1 MKKLILP
8 LLSVLISLAAHAGIK
23 ESTVYYDASSSEIPI
38 VTIGYDIT
46 LPPNLN
52 AGQRESLLSIIM
64 ERMPVKSENGKC
76 VSEAFDYADL
86 RLITPQVK
94 KKAARLDRLNKR
106 GYAYDWWDKVDA
118 KQVDNAAEGI
128 AVIRLGDETNYGG
141 AHPMYMVDFVNYSLK
156 DNRELKLIEYADTT
170 DVSIKKAL
178 VRELKKVFRHDYDF
192 DPWIEEMYVSEVW
205 YPSKEGVTFVYQPY
219 ALGPWAMGAP
229 ELTVSYAAL
238 EALKIKAPEK
248 EEFSGPIYEAV
259 DQSPEFIG
267 GQFALN
273 QWLCSVLRY
282 PEEAQ
287 EANIQGNVVVSF
299 VVEPDGSISNQA
311 IARSVDPILDK
322 EALRVVRRMPDWRPG
337 KINGKAVRTQCMIPI
352 GFRMSN

>member
-8 LLSVLISLAAHAGIK
+8 LLSVLISLAAYAGIK

-46 LPPNLN
+46 LPPNLT
-52 AGQRESLLSIIM
+52 AGQRENLLSIIM
-64 ERMPVKSENGKC
+64 EYMSVWSENGKC
-76 VSEAFDYADL
+76 VSETFDYADL
-86 RLITPQVK
+86 RPITPQIE
-94 KKAARLDRLNKR
+94 KKAERLMCLNKR
-106 GYAYDWWDKVDA
+106 SVTDYWWHRTEVSPME
-118 KQVDNAAEGI
+118 NAADGVAVMQIADDIYTGGI
-128 AVIRLGDETNYGG
+128 
-141 AHPMYMVDFVNYSLK
+141 HPMYTFVYINYSLK
-156 DNRELKLIEYADTT
+156 DSRELKLTEYVDTT
-170 DVSIKKAL
+170 DNALMDALAKDLKVRFKKKYEA
-178 VRELKKVFRHDYDF
+178 
-192 DPWIEEMYVSEVW
+192 DPWVEMYVSPEW
-205 YPSKEGVTFVYQPY
+205 YPTESGLTFVYQPY
-219 ALGPWAMGAP
+219 DLGPWYMGAP
-229 ELTVSYAAL
+229 DLTISYPEL

-259 DQSPEFIG
+259 EQSPEFIG

-299 VVEPDGSISNQA
+299 VVEPDGSISHQS

-322 EALRVVRRMPDWRPG
+322 EALRVVRRMPNWRPG

-352 GFRMSN
+352 GFKMSN